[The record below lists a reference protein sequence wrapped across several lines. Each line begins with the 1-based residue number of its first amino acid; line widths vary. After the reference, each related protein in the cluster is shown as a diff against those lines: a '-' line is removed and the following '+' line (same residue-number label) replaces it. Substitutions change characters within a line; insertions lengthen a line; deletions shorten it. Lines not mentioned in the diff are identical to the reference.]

1 MRRMTFQIGSEFEAN
16 QRADVWF
23 ERAMD
28 ALTGRTPVLIPIKPL
43 TRYEARLAA
52 LSR

>member
-16 QRADVWF
+16 QRVDPLF

-28 ALTGRTPVLIPIKPL
+28 ALTGQTPALIPIKPQ